1 MAVVT
6 ETWTPEQYRNHISK
20 KSTPKKKKG
29 NGSKAKDEME
39 MMLKLAG
46 YDYEKELKFHPS
58 RKWRFDYAIPSL
70 KIGIEYEGIMSEKS
84 RHTTITGM
92 TGDTEKYNAAQAQG
106 WKVLRFTAL
115 NYKNLITAIKQQN
128 VSFIDKG
135 NNS

>member
-1 MAVVT
+1 MKDFMTST
-6 ETWTPEQYRNHISK
+6 EYRAHIAK

-29 NGSKAKDEME
+29 NGSKAKAEME

-46 YDYEKELKFHPS
+46 FEYVKELKFHPK
-58 RKWRFDYAIPSL
+58 RKFRFDWAIPSL

-84 RHTTITGM
+84 RHTTIAGM
-92 TGDTEKYNAAQAQG
+92 SGDCEKYNAAQAQG

-115 NYKNLITAIKQQN
+115 NYRDLITTIKQQN

-135 NNS
+135 NNN

>member
-6 ETWTPEQYRNHISK
+6 ETWTPEQYRAHIAK

-29 NGSKAKDEME
+29 NGSKAKAEME

-46 YDYEKELKFHPS
+46 YEYVKELKFHPK
-58 RKWRFDYAIPSL
+58 RKWRFDWAIPSL
-70 KIGIEYEGIMSEKS
+70 KIGLEYEGIMSEKS

-92 TGDTEKYNAAQAQG
+92 SGDCEKYNAAQSLG

-115 NYKNLITAIKQQN
+115 NYKNLITTIKQ
-128 VSFIDKG
+128 I
-135 NNS
+135 